1 MKMVIAV
8 VSDDDGVALM
18 DALNNEGFGATKL
31 CSTGGFLK
39 AGNTTVL
46 VGTEDEKVDKVLE
59 IIKKSS
65 SSHSKLISTAQ
76 MPGYTGAAN
85 LAMPVEVKVGG
96 ATVFVLDVERFEKY

>member
-59 IIKKSS
+59 IIKKSVITS
-65 SSHSKLISTAQ
+65 YSIHYTKLYETGIS
-76 MPGYTGAAN
+76 
-85 LAMPVEVKVGG
+85 
-96 ATVFVLDVERFEKY
+96 